1 MLKLALHP
9 TTSDGDRDGGGGRK
23 PEIEKTIR
31 HVGARLMTGVN
42 TRGCVKLPLGTSRSR
57 I

>member
-1 MLKLALHP
+1 MMPPSESGEGGKK
-9 TTSDGDRDGGGGRK
+9 TSLLTCKAK

-31 HVGARLMTGVN
+31 HVEARLTTGVN
-42 TRGCVKLPLGTSRSR
+42 TRGCVKLPLRASRGL